1 MTATAPLTAT
11 VVLAAGESSR
21 FGAPKQAALVDG
33 RPMLTA
39 LLERLAGS
47 APQPRVVVIGA
58 HAELLEDLVP
68 TAEWSVVVN
77 DDWASGVGSSLR
89 AGLAAVP
96 DAEQVVVVLGDLAW
110 LQTEAIDRVVER
122 AQVSGAD
129 LIRAFDGDLPGH
141 PVLLRGAALLMAR
154 SQSADNGMRFLIDQL
169 SVDRVECGGLG
180 VASDVDE
187 AEDLHQPQG

>member
-96 DAEQVVVVLGDLAW
+96 DAEQVVVVLGDRAW

-187 AEDLHQPQG
+187 AEDLHQSQR